1 MVFIGARVVFI
12 GARVVFK
19 YTLSCLRLFVDSE
32 GPEKFKKGDGTGRQ
46 DREEPTSGRQGPRET
61 GQGDRGAGRQGD
73 KGQGDKE
80 TRQGDRET
88 GHGDKQKASRTKYW
102 RGRNLCNRLRKS
114 NRSLKTPLKPRNCL

>member
-73 KGQGDKE
+73 KGQGD
-80 TRQGDRET
+80 RET
-88 GHGDKQKASRTKYW
+88 GRGDSGQAEAVCS
-102 RGRNLCNRLRKS
+102 CFD
-114 NRSLKTPLKPRNCL
+114 LK